1 MKKKQKRH
9 LICFQKDTSNE
20 ITAAL
25 KNRRK
30 LYKYLIGLQKDA
42 ERLRDS
48 CKLFSDDET
57 DKKEIKKGLRKLR
70 AILDNPIL
78 NAVPYWQSILTR
90 SICDHIASL
99 TDQEA
104 VNEYEKLY
112 AGIMELV

>member
-1 MKKKQKRH
+1 MYFQDLKKKQPDIIRKINSEKEKDKNIINKH
-9 LICFQKDTSNE
+9 LRN
-20 ITAAL
+20 
-25 KNRRK
+25 
-30 LYKYLIGLQKDA
+30 
-42 ERLRDS
+42 
-48 CKLFSDDET
+48 
-57 DKKEIKKGLRKLR
+57 LR

-90 SICDHIASL
+90 AICDYIANL